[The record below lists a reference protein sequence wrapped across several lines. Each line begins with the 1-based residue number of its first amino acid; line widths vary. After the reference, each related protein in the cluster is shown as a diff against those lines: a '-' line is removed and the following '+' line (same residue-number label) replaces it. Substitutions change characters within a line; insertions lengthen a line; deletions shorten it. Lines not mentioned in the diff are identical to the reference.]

1 MRDKEDAQD
10 YRYFP
15 EPDLVAIK
23 LSDEYI
29 KNVKNNLPELPE
41 TRYDRYNRR
50 CIWLW
55 W

>member
-29 KNVKNNLPELPE
+29 ENVKTVCQNFQNLDLI
-41 TRYDRYNRR
+41 DM
-50 CIWLW
+50 
-55 W
+55 

>member
-23 LSDEYI
+23 LSDEYRKCKKQFARTSRI
-29 KNVKNNLPELPE
+29 
-41 TRYDRYNRR
+41 
-50 CIWLW
+50 
-55 W
+55 

>member
-23 LSDEYI
+23 LSEEYI
-29 KNVKNNLPELPE
+29 ENIKTHYQNYQKVEAK
-41 TRYDRYNRR
+41 D
-50 CIWLW
+50 I
-55 W
+55 